1 MPNLA
6 GHGTCIFP
14 GRYKLKLLYVIMII
28 FNSHGTARNDLTN
41 LLLPFSIFVN
51 VVVEETAVSSM
62 AHHWLHLQIPQLLG
76 AFHYFSTVAVPS
88 QAL

>member
-1 MPNLA
+1 M
-6 GHGTCIFP
+6 
-14 GRYKLKLLYVIMII
+14 KLSYVIMII

-41 LLLPFSIFVN
+41 LLLPFSFFVN
-51 VVVEETAVSSM
+51 VVVVEETVVSLM